1 MLEGLFW
8 IDAFYDTFL
17 LNIHEANKSDM
28 MPKANIGSI
37 SLMAISKEISF
48 KNTPFKSSKKYFK
61 EIKSVT
67 GMSHD
72 GIFSTGVAKPDIK
85 M

>member
-1 MLEGLFW
+1 
-8 IDAFYDTFL
+8 
-17 LNIHEANKSDM
+17 
-28 MPKANIGSI
+28 
-37 SLMAISKEISF
+37 MAISKEISF
-48 KNTPFKSSKKYFK
+48 KNTPFKRSKKYFK

-85 M
+85 I